1 VSGEDYFPSRFLVFR
16 ARRARIVAM
25 GEMARRK
32 GLMTCRVRESEEGY
46 VSVAER
52 IGRNVYNCEMLARCL
67 IELYRGSAKAPD

>member
-1 VSGEDYFPSRFLVFR
+1 
-16 ARRARIVAM
+16 M